1 MLVRDGDFLLTLS
14 SDLRTTRNLAVSE
27 TGRRVDS
34 AAGGSGLL
42 GLDVICDLEG
52 NDWVLDLNLRRW
64 GPLGSSF
71 GAGVDFAEGH
81 MLAIGVKFSIELV
94 RRARRF
100 GLRYILVEILLLT
113 RRER

>member
-1 MLVRDGDFLLTLS
+1 V
-14 SDLRTTRNLAVSE
+14 
-27 TGRRVDS
+27 
-34 AAGGSGLL
+34 
-42 GLDVICDLEG
+42 
-52 NDWVLDLNLRRW
+52 

-113 RRER
+113 RRGR